1 MAVPKRK
8 TSHARTRTRR
18 AHLALSK
25 PALRACPRCAKPA
38 LPHRVCIQ
46 CGYYNEKITIEVEE

>member
-18 AHLALSK
+18 AHHALV
-25 PALRACPRCAKPA
+25 PPQLRPCPRCGNQSR
-38 LPHRVCIQ
+38 PHRVCTK
-46 CGYYNEKITIEVEE
+46 CGYYNEKITIETEE

>member
-18 AHLALSK
+18 AHQALT
-25 PALRACPRCAKPA
+25 RANLTPCPRCSTPGFS
-38 LPHRVCIQ
+38 HRICGN
-46 CGYYNEKITIEVEE
+46 CGYYNEKVSIEVEE

>member
-18 AHLALSK
+18 AHQALTV
-25 PALRACPRCAKPA
+25 PNLTPCPRCGTKR
-38 LPHRVCIQ
+38 LPHHVCGN
-46 CGYYNEKITIEVEE
+46 CGYYNEKITIEAEE

>member
-18 AHLALSK
+18 AHLALT
-25 PALRACPRCAKPA
+25 RAKLTPCPRCNTQK
-38 LPHRVCIQ
+38 LPHRICAS
-46 CGYYNEKITIEVEE
+46 CGYYNEKIQIEVEE